1 MYIVDAFGADGYFR
15 AIEEIK
21 LDLLE
26 IMGKG
31 YVIEHCI
38 SFFQKENRQKTYQY
52 YVTDLLCGIA
62 RKQGL
67 NISERFRDLVEPKR
81 LRVILRKSYRT
92 LKINWEGV
100 KNREF
105 DGVIRQNRC

>member
-1 MYIVDAFGADGYFR
+1 M
-15 AIEEIK
+15 
-21 LDLLE
+21 LE

-52 YVTDLLCGIA
+52 YVTDLLWGIA

-67 NISERFRDLVEPKR
+67 NISERFRDLVEPQK
-81 LRVILRKSYRT
+81 VEGNPK
-92 LKINWEGV
+92 KIISNIINKLGGGE
-100 KNREF
+100 ES
-105 DGVIRQNRC
+105 